1 MTRVALTRIL
11 LTSSILGASLSG
23 AYAAPP
29 QTSAGAD
36 QEIVVTGSAIKTSPD
51 AIAVPVTIVSADAI
65 AKSGVTTNVL
75 DILRK
80 SVPAFGGRSNQGASN
95 GANNN
100 QRTAGG
106 CSLQLRNLDTL
117 VLVNSRR
124 VAIDSIIGSSNGKP
138 FVNICEIA
146 PDAIDHIEVLTDGAS
161 AIYGSD
167 AIGGVVNIILKSNY
181 EGGAVSARYGGAS
194 GYNERSVGITLGFNP
209 MKHTNIT
216 LGASYSKSDPLYQ
229 NQRPFSTPFYSTSY
243 GVPGSIGSFYLNPG
257 VTSPA
262 VGGGYANAAADPQ
275 YINAGAPV
283 STAIN
288 TGVTGTHDLS
298 PYSTILLAE
307 QQKAITLN
315 LTSDLSGGAHQVE
328 LFGDFEYAKNDS
340 FASYAPTVI
349 GVTVPA
355 SSPINPFTAATTVN
369 FGDSLAPVTYTNSEQ
384 SFRGTIGLKGK
395 LDALGHGT
403 DWEIAYTHSENELDE
418 TVANILYRP
427 NVAKLGGSAAI
438 PNASAAAA
446 GGYNSSCVATAGGG
460 FSRVLSAADGIS
472 FVCQPVLNPFAVG
485 SALSPASLA
494 NVLTNESFHG
504 KSVLDSADAKLSGNL
519 FNLPGGKVA
528 YAIGGQWRRE
538 AVSSVLSQN
547 GWLHQDGTTN
557 TGLLGVNPVTGGVG
571 VGLYNAVTNPNGG
584 DVGALVTAQNGMSLT
599 GDPFSA
605 KRTITSEYLEVRVP
619 LTSAATNIPGFY
631 NFDLIGAVR
640 HEHYSDAGDSTVP
653 KIGFRWQPV
662 PRQIIIRGNYARS
675 FTAPNLYQL
684 FQPINFRTV
693 ATGPITA
700 GIPGASVTGISGFY
714 GEDGNNPNAKPA
726 HSESYSLGVV
736 LKPDLIEHLK
746 IDAEFSS
753 VKETGQI
760 TGIGYNNILADV
772 NLYGS
777 ASQFFNNVA
786 VGGYQNIGAGGSPF
800 GTAGSLQSYISN
812 AKANGNIDS
821 AGNVNLYV
829 VDRPSNLGLIS
840 IKALNFTTTYDLPTN
855 TMGNISFLNQIAYL
869 ISYKYQAVPGN
880 NPANPGTLTY
890 EFAGTTTQGGG
901 AQGTLPRFRMYTS
914 IDWTWQQWNFGVA
927 NTYIGPVSDIGTGGA
942 GFYNGVNN
950 VNPAVAA
957 TFVTGHVNSFSSW
970 DLRAGWT
977 SNKDK
982 ASSRRGVTITAGVN
996 NLFNTQP
1003 PISTNINTGAGAA
1016 NGATAWRLENNTDTG
1031 TYNAGAIG
1039 RLIWISAGLKF

>member
-1 MTRVALTRIL
+1 MTYKTLGFRALL
-11 LTSSILGASLSG
+11 LGTSLGFPIA
-23 AYAAPP
+23 AMAAPEP
-29 QTSAGAD
+29 Q
-36 QEIVVTGSAIKTSPD
+36 QEKDIVVTGSAIRTSPD
-51 AIAVPVTIVSADAI
+51 AIAVPVTIVNADAI
-65 AKSGVTTNVL
+65 AKAGVNTNVL

-117 VLVNSRR
+117 VLVNGRR
-124 VAIDSIIGSSNGKP
+124 VAIDSILGSSNGKP
-138 FVNICEIA
+138 FVNVCEIA

-167 AIGGVVNIILKSNY
+167 AIGGVVNVILKSNY
-181 EGGAVSARYGGAS
+181 EGVSLSARYGGAS
-194 GYNERSVGITLGFNP
+194 GYNERSVGATFGFSP
-209 MKHTNIT
+209 MKHTNVT
-216 LGASYSKSDPLYQ
+216 VGASYSKSDPLFQ
-229 NQRPFSTPFYSTSY
+229 NQRPFSSPFYSTSY
-243 GVPGSIGSFYLNPG
+243 GVPGSIGTFYLTPG
-257 VTSPA
+257 VTTPA
-262 VGGGYANAAADPQ
+262 LGGGYANAAADPQ
-275 YINAGAPV
+275 YINAGAAV
-283 STAIN
+283 GTAIN
-288 TGVTGTHDLS
+288 TGVAGTHDLS
-298 PYSTILLAE
+298 SYSTILLGE
-307 QQKAITLN
+307 QQKALTFN

-340 FASYAPTVI
+340 FASYAPTVT
-349 GVTVPA
+349 GVTVLA
-355 SSPINPFTAATTVN
+355 SSPINPFTSTVGVN

-384 SFRGTIGLKGK
+384 SYRGTIGLKGK
-395 LDALGHGT
+395 LDALGKGT
-403 DWEIAYTHSENELDE
+403 EWEIAYTHSENELDE

-427 NVAKLGGSAAI
+427 NVAKLASG
-438 PNASAAAA
+438 ASAATA
-446 GGYNSSCVATAGGG
+446 GGYNSSCVATAGGTY
-460 FSRVLSAADGIS
+460 SLVLSAADGKT
-472 FVCQPVLNPFAVG
+472 FVCQPILNPFAVG
-485 SALSPASLA
+485 SAINPAALA
-494 NVLTNESFHG
+494 NVLTNETFHG
-504 KSVLDSADAKLSGNL
+504 KSVLDSADAKISGNL
-519 FNLPGGKVA
+519 FRLPGGKVA

-538 AVSSVLSQN
+538 AVSSALSSN
-547 GWLHQDGTTN
+547 AWLHQDGTTN
-557 TGLLGVNPVTGGVG
+557 TGLLGVNLPTGGVG
-571 VGLYNAVTNPNGG
+571 VGLYNAITNPTGG
-584 DVGALVTAQNGMSLT
+584 DVGALVTAQNGTSLT
-599 GDPFSA
+599 GDPFRAS
-605 KRTITSEYLEVRVP
+605 RTITSEYLEVRIP
-619 LTSAATNIPGFY
+619 ITSAATNIPGFY

-662 PRQIIIRGNYARS
+662 ARQLTIRGNYARS

-700 GIPGASVTGISGFY
+700 GIPGASVAGISGFY
-714 GEDGNNPNAKPA
+714 GEDGNNPTAKPA
-726 HSESYSLGVV
+726 HAESYSLGVV
-736 LKPDLIEHLK
+736 LKPDALQHLK

-800 GTAGSLQSYISN
+800 GTAGALQTYIN
-812 AKANGNIDS
+812 TAKANGNVDS
-821 AGNVNLYV
+821 TGNINLYV

-840 IKALNFTTTYDLPTN
+840 IKALNFTTTYDVPTSS
-855 TMGNISFLNQIAYL
+855 MGTLSFLNQIAYL

-914 IDWTWQQWNFGVA
+914 MDWTWNQWNVGVA

-950 VNPAVAA
+950 ANPAVAA
-957 TFVTGHVNSFSSW
+957 TFFPGHVNSYSSW
-970 DLRAGWT
+970 DLRLGWT
-977 SNKDK
+977 SNKEDTK
-982 ASSRRGVTITAGVN
+982 GKGLRITAGVN
-996 NLFNTQP
+996 NLFNQLP
-1003 PISTNINTGAGAA
+1003 PISTNINPGAGAA
-1016 NGATAWRLENNTDTG
+1016 NGATAWRLENNADTG
-1031 TYNAGAIG
+1031 TYGAIG
-1039 RLIWISAGLKF
+1039 RLIWVSAGFKF